1 MNDIDKEF
9 QEYIERRTKYAV
21 EVARRT
27 NLIDMDRAFLNL
39 LQAQWAREFWFN
51 QCMEK

>member
-9 QEYIERRTKYAV
+9 REYIERRTKYAV

-27 NLIDMDRAFLNL
+27 NLIDLDYAGIAL
-39 LQAQWAREFWFN
+39 LQALWAREFWFN
-51 QCMEK
+51 KCMEK